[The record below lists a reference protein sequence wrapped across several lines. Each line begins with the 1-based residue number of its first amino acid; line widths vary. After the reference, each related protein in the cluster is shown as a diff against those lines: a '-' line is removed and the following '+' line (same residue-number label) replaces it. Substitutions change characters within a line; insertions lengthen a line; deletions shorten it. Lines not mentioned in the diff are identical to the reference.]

1 MHIHTPHLKI
11 SYNQCSKLSSSFK
24 IVYSKPSYI
33 LTSIGIFFLLF
44 IPLISIS
51 EFLYFEP
58 FLVFSIYQDTLLSF
72 TLIVILSSLSAVAVT
87 LNIYRVNLIKQTRKL
102 GTSIL
107 GTIFGASAGACSCGP
122 IAFSLITT
130 FGTAGSI
137 ATSFVTTYEI
147 PIRLI
152 SIGILITVVF
162 VTIKSLSRECKVN
175 L

>member
-1 MHIHTPHLKI
+1 M
-11 SYNQCSKLSSSFK
+11 SSSFK

-33 LTSIGIFFLLF
+33 LISIGIFFLLF

-58 FLVFSIYQDTLLSF
+58 FLVFSIYQDTILSF
-72 TLIVILSSLSAVAVT
+72 TLIVILSSLSAVAVS
-87 LNIYRVNLIKQTRKL
+87 LNIYRVKLIKQTRKL

-107 GTIFGASAGACSCGP
+107 GTLFGASAGACSCGP

-152 SIGILITVVF
+152 SIGILITVVY
-162 VTIKSLSRECKVN
+162 VTIRSLSHECKVN